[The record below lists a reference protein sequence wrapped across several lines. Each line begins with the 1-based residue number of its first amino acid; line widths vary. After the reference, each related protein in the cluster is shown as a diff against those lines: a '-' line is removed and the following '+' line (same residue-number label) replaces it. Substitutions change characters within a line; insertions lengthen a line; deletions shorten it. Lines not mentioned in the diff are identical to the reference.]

1 MASAAIWLDELGIP
15 PREVCLDWA
24 WQIQSQ
30 FAEHR
35 RSVRGDAAA
44 LDWRRIEV
52 SPTGELLLP
61 PNFQDYSPD
70 SRLRDLLRW
79 AMGNVAAIPNEA
91 EPAESGV
98 FLDLHEQLCKLTAN
112 RISPVAEPLLP
123 VSDSLKDSSHS
134 SDGFEPESFK
144 PVVNQTV
151 GKRAPKKS
159 HSNAHVF
166 QQVVVAIKQH
176 KLAAALV
183 AASLAAVCCFVLF
196 FREQKLKT
204 VEVSSAKPVAEEGRL
219 TSEERAKDSSSDV
232 DDANVLATIPEMPS
246 INASE
251 PVVGEVAPVTMP
263 SISSTL
269 ITGGDRSNLD
279 SSLNSSIDSRVTVGS
294 EGATASPTDRES
306 SVASNPLESSDA
318 SELKN
323 RDVMQELD
331 ELTKSAASRTF
342 ESDMAMP
349 EAMDSSTPA
358 ESSNAG
364 PTNAEPTNAGAAI
377 AEPLMLGTSPMLQ
390 THKLGSKIK
399 SRPRQPIWLMRLSVD
414 DEFELTPKEPQDV
427 SDRQITTWLLSDSD
441 AKSPTVRLVIQVQA
455 APGRQAALRWRVF
468 ASAED
473 LPDLMLPLDKEI
485 LNPLQDRLRVYA
497 QMTQR
502 EADRL
507 KHLASGAERDLRA
520 AMNKQRTDLE
530 SQSKLA
536 SRISTVVAEAR
547 LLDDLLR
554 SQLTVHVRLLDG
566 ADSGAPA
573 FLQFGDPS
581 KSLVL
586 PLHPPQS

>member
-35 RSVRGDAAA
+35 RSIRGDAAA

-61 PNFQDYSPD
+61 PNLQDYSPD

-79 AMGNVAAIPNEA
+79 AKGNVAATPNEA
-91 EPAESGV
+91 EPAENGV

-112 RISPVAEPLLP
+112 RISPVAEHLLP
-123 VSDSLKDSSHS
+123 VPDSPRDSSHS
-134 SDGFEPESFK
+134 TDGFGPESFK
-144 PVVNQTV
+144 PVVTQIA
-151 GKRAPKKS
+151 GKRASKKS
-159 HSNAHVF
+159 NKNAHLF
-166 QQVVVAIKQH
+166 QQVVVAIKEH

-183 AASLAAVCCFVLF
+183 AVSLAAVCCFVLF

-204 VEVSSAKPVAEEGRL
+204 VEVSSAKPVAEEGKL

-232 DDANVLATIPEMPS
+232 DDANVLATIPEMPL
-246 INASE
+246 IDPSE

-263 SISSTL
+263 SISSSL
-269 ITGGDRSNLD
+269 ITGSDRSKLGN
-279 SSLNSSIDSRVTVGS
+279 STEASTAESLEVAAVIPSDQ
-294 EGATASPTDRES
+294 ASPVVT
-306 SVASNPLESSDA
+306 NPLESSDA

-331 ELTKSAASRTF
+331 ELTKSAANRTL

-349 EAMDSSTPA
+349 EAMDSSSSA
-358 ESSNAG
+358 ESSKAD
-364 PTNAEPTNAGAAI
+364 PTNGGAAI

-390 THKLGSKIK
+390 THKLASKIK
-399 SRPRQPIWLMRLSVD
+399 VRPRQPVWQMRLSVD

-427 SDRQITTWLLSDSD
+427 SDRQLTTWLLSDSD
-441 AKSPTVRLVIQVQA
+441 ATSPIVRLVIQAQA

-473 LPDLMLPLDKEI
+473 LPELMLPLDKEI

-497 QMTQR
+497 QMAQR

-507 KHLASGAERDLRA
+507 KQLASSAERDLRA
-520 AMNKQRTDLE
+520 AMNKQRTHLE

-554 SQLTVHVRLLDG
+554 SQLTVHAKLVDG
-566 ADSGAPA
+566 SDSGAPA
-573 FLQFGDPS
+573 FLQFGDPN
-581 KSLVL
+581 KL
-586 PLHPPQS
+586 PTNEN